1 MKAYWGLIL
10 LLSFILIGCKKT
22 PSKII
27 DSGNY
32 TVSHSKFAQDYPF
45 FEAQLFADKLKQRM
59 MNDSVLGYLYEKK
72 DYSSVWISDT
82 LKTKELKL
90 FINLLVDVEKHG
102 LPSNYIKTD
111 QIVQLLDSIDY
122 GHFNEESL
130 YDKLIDLERLST
142 NALIRYTKGM
152 NYGFVNPQ
160 KLFKKTLY
168 DIELSHADSVFY
180 HRIYEE
186 ALEDPIKTMEQSVP
200 QSTTYLILQKEYMKL
215 KRLEYAHHEIK
226 DLGTNVYKVGDKHV
240 NIEKIANLLASR
252 GFFEMPVAIPD
263 SLMTDSLRETQRSL
277 TPELMSAI
285 NNFRKHN
292 SIEADKEIGN
302 FTIEALNRK
311 TDYYLK
317 KLRVGMERNRWQRA
331 KEEHDKHI
339 EVNVAPFLLFALEKE
354 KEPLIMRVC
363 VGRPYHK
370 TPLLESNLG
379 YINLN
384 PKWNV
389 PVSIARNEI
398 SVLQKRD
405 QTYMQKRNMKLYKG
419 NKEIDPSSID
429 WSKVNPAK
437 FNYRIVQ
444 GSGGGN
450 SLGRLKFMFN
460 NDFSVYLHDT
470 PLKSAFLRTNR
481 AVSHGCVRVQQ
492 PLDLAFF
499 CTDADDIYKDRI
511 RYSIGYDPQTKEGKE
526 ALKKE
531 KLKKLSDII
540 NLLPNKKISL
550 AIDYHTAYL
559 YPNDSTVHYADDL
572 YEYDDI
578 ILNALSL

>member
-1 MKAYWGLIL
+1 MKAYWGLVL

-32 TVSHSKFAQDYPF
+32 TVAHSKFAQNYPF
-45 FEAQLFADKLKQRM
+45 FEAKLFAEKLKQRIEK
-59 MNDSVLGYLYEKK
+59 DSVLRYLYAEK
-72 DYSSVWISDT
+72 DYSSIWVADT
-82 LKTKELKL
+82 LKTNELGQL
-90 FINLLVDVEKHG
+90 IVMLSDLEIHG
-102 LPSNYIKTD
+102 LPADYIKTG
-111 QIVQLLDSIDY
+111 QLVQMLDSIDS
-122 GHFNEESL
+122 GCFNEETI

-142 NALIRYTKGM
+142 NALMKYTEGM
-152 NYGFVNPQ
+152 SYGFINP
-160 KLFKKTLY
+160 KNLFKKTLY
-168 DIELSHADSVFY
+168 DIDLVYADSAFY
-180 HRIYEE
+180 HWIYEE
-186 ALEDPIKTMEQSVP
+186 ALEDPIKTMEQSIP
-200 QSTTYLILQKEYMKL
+200 QTTIYQTLQKEYMKL
-215 KRLEYAHHEIK
+215 KDLEYVHYGIK
-226 DLGTNVYKVGDKHV
+226 GIGAKNYKVGDKHA

-252 GFFEMPVAIPD
+252 GFYEMPVAIPD
-263 SLMTDSLRETQRSL
+263 SLKTDSIREVQRTL
-277 TPELMSAI
+277 TPELIAAI
-285 NNFRKHN
+285 NDFRKHN
-292 SIEADKEIGN
+292 SIEADKEVGD
-302 FTIEALNRK
+302 FTIQALNRGA
-311 TDYYLK
+311 DYYLK
-317 KLRVGMERNRWQRA
+317 KLRVGMERNRWRRI
-331 KEEHDKHI
+331 KKEHDKHI
-339 EVNVAPFLLFALEKE
+339 EVNVASFLLYALEKE
-354 KEPLIMRVC
+354 TDPLIMRVC
-363 VGRPYHK
+363 VGRTYHK

-405 QTYMQKRNMKLYKG
+405 QTYMQKRNMKMYQG
-419 NKEIDPSSID
+419 NKEVDPSSID

-444 GSGGGN
+444 GPGGGN

-470 PLKSAFLRTNR
+470 PLKSAFLKTNR

-499 CTDADDIYKDRI
+499 CTDADDLYKDRI
-511 RYSIGYDPQTKEGKE
+511 RYSIGYDPQTKDGKE
-526 ALKKE
+526 ALKND

-540 NLLPNKKISL
+540 NLLPKQKISL

-559 YPNDSTVHYADDL
+559 YPNDSIVHYADDL
-572 YEYDDI
+572 YEYDDV